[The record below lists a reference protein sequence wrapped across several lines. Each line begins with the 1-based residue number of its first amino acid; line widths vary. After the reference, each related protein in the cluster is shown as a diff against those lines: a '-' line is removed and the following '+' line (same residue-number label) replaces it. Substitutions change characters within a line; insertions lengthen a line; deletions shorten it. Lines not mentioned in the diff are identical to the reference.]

1 MLTKLNYTVP
11 TDLLQEAINSLPSD
25 DFRHTINEPTGNFFY
40 DPWTVK
46 KEFADTIWSELL
58 SSLPI
63 PVGEARV
70 IILKPGT
77 CYQSHADIDDRYHLN
92 LSSHYAYLV
101 DLDSEQMY
109 QLKNNGAWYLMD
121 AGCLHSATNFGVHN
135 RVQLVVR
142 KLLTKNIL
150 TNPVTVKLYCDTLS
164 EDRSRFLFDESVS
177 PWLNQ
182 ANKNG
187 LISSFTPTKKDVTL
201 VIEQG
206 SIDSLTKI
214 LPKEFKIER

>member
-11 TDLLQEAINSLPSD
+11 MDLLQEAINSLPSD
-25 DFRHTINEPTGNFFY
+25 DFRHTINEPTGDFFY

-46 KEFADTIWSELL
+46 NEFADSIWGELL
-58 SSLPI
+58 SSLPM
-63 PVGEARV
+63 PVGEARI

-121 AGCLHSATNFGVHN
+121 AGRLHSATNFGVHN

-142 KLLTKNIL
+142 KLLSHNTL
-150 TNPVTVKLYCDTLS
+150 TSPVTVKVYCDTLPA
-164 EDRSRFLFDESVS
+164 DRARFLFDESVS

-187 LISSFTPTKKDVTL
+187 LISSFSPTEKGVTL
-201 VIEQG
+201 VVEST
-206 SIDSLTKI
+206 SIDSLIKI
-214 LPKEFKIER
+214 LPKEFKLDR